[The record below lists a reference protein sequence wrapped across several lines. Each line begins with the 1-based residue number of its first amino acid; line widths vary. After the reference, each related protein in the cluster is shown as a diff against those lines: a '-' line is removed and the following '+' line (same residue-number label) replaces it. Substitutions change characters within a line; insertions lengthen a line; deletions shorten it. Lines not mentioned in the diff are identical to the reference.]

1 MENLSIRKFSKEDY
15 PQIAKIYQ
23 EGIDTKIAT
32 FETQVPTVDKWVNSH
47 DLDCTVVAIHSKS
60 VVGFATLSSF
70 SKRYVY
76 RGVSEIS
83 IYISEEFRG
92 MGIGSTLMK
101 HFLEVTEERGYWTL
115 LAKIFPENEAS
126 LKLHE
131 RNGFRIVGRLTK
143 IGQTSQGD
151 WKDNVFLERRSK
163 INGI

>member
-1 MENLSIRKFSKEDY
+1 MKNLLTRKFKIEDY

-32 FETQVPTVDKWVNSH
+32 FETEVPAIDKWMDSH
-47 DLDCTVVAIHSKS
+47 DLDCTVVAIHSKT
-60 VVGFATLSSF
+60 VVGFATLSPF
-70 SKRYVY
+70 SKRHVY
-76 RGVSEIS
+76 RGVGEIS
-83 IYISEEFRG
+83 IYVSEELRG
-92 MGIGSTLMK
+92 KGIGSALMK
-101 HFLEVTEERGYWTL
+101 DFLQLTENRGYWTL

-143 IGQTSQGD
+143 IGQTSLGD

-163 INGI
+163 KIGI